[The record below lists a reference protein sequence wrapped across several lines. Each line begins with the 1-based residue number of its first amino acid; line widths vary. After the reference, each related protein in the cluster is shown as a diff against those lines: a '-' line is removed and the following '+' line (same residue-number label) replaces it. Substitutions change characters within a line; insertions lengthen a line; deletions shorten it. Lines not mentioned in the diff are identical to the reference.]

1 MMWTRPRL
9 IALIAAGAVL
19 GLGFAF
25 AAGWFAH
32 QEYVAWRLS
41 QVFSEGPFASDSSDS
56 SSSET
61 ASKGDIEDPNK
72 EYSPSESDCPS
83 ARILGKT
90 TQKSGP
96 SRTKY
101 FDTPTGQLL
110 AHWVY
115 PDAPTGIVQRLA
127 VDAESGDAEG
137 GR

>member
-1 MMWTRPRL
+1 MPPLIGAYASAVLARLASSVTIMQSAQHTCCWGGTMMWTRPRL

-61 ASKGDIEDPNK
+61 ASKGDIEDPK
-72 EYSPSESDCPS
+72 
-83 ARILGKT
+83 
-90 TQKSGP
+90 
-96 SRTKY
+96 
-101 FDTPTGQLL
+101 
-110 AHWVY
+110 
-115 PDAPTGIVQRLA
+115 
-127 VDAESGDAEG
+127 
-137 GR
+137 